1 MAGLIDRCGSENR
14 RTAAPNL
21 DGGGANS
28 RVCRVTGEV
37 FAAGVGEVGRNKGS
51 AAGQIRVFAVG
62 AGTAGGLKELGA
74 GVTLGDETKSAHV
87 YGCEVG
93 QLGDHPVAKIKYI
106 EVALRIERHT
116 AAAAEA
122 FIGQDVRRG
131 WRSRW
136 DNDHLLAGVKTSTRS
151 QLRQDE
157 KIAGRIKRETGRL
170 SDEKRSRGHRLGGS
184 ASVGGY
190 VYAAVAS

>member
-1 MAGLIDRCGSENR
+1 
-14 RTAAPNL
+14 
-21 DGGGANS
+21 
-28 RVCRVTGEV
+28 
-37 FAAGVGEVGRNKGS
+37 
-51 AAGQIRVFAVG
+51 
-62 AGTAGGLKELGA
+62 
-74 GVTLGDETKSAHV
+74 LGDETKSAKGRRRVVFEVEENLRTTLADGYTAHV

-93 QLGDHPVAKIKYI
+93 QLGDHPVDKIKYI